1 MSDTSTTT
9 IKTILENFVKFI
21 EEKNHGMMF
30 VDEYLKRMIPEF
42 LNTSQPTITEEAKMD
57 YIKCNLPTECENL
70 SKGMYCPDKCKIE
83 GCTRDS
89 SIPSNNDTKR

>member
-42 LNTSQPTITEEAKMD
+42 LNTSQPKVKTDEV
-57 YIKCNLPTECENL
+57 
-70 SKGMYCPDKCKIE
+70 
-83 GCTRDS
+83 
-89 SIPSNNDTKR
+89 